1 LFSSA
6 TKLLLALTVAA
17 IVGAIAVSASVD
29 DKTAAVLFGF
39 VAFASL
45 SAAIAVMA
53 GGITNIAPAVPAD
66 APAPQRRA
74 TTPGAPARPSG
85 WPLAAA
91 AAVVLLA
98 VGAATGVVTVYAGL
112 IAVILT
118 GFGWFAASWADHS
131 TWTRRV
137 RSRLID
143 RLLAPVGMPLGGF
156 LLAAVVAIS
165 VSRILLAVP
174 KDVSVI
180 IALAVAVVL
189 LLAFYWVASRPRM
202 ASSVLV
208 ALASL
213 AGVSVVGAGIAGA
226 TQGEREFHPHEPG
239 PLVLNVVARNVQ
251 FEEKALTAPA
261 HKKITIRFVNDDKAI
276 FHNVAIYKGEGIEAV
291 PEFNGE
297 GFPGIKTMK
306 YELET
311 PDPGTYRFQCDFHAN
326 MTGTFTVGT

>member
-17 IVGAIAVSASVD
+17 VAGAIAVSVSVD
-29 DKTAAVLFGF
+29 DKAAAVLFGF

-45 SAAIAVMA
+45 SAAVAVMA
-53 GGITNIAPAVPAD
+53 TGVTNIAPAVPAD
-66 APAPQRRA
+66 APAPQRQA

-91 AAVVLLA
+91 AAVVVLA

-112 IAVILT
+112 IAVVVT

-137 RSRLID
+137 RSRLVE
-143 RLLAPVGMPLGGF
+143 RLLAPVAMPVGGF

-165 VSRILLAVP
+165 VSRVLLAVP
-174 KDVSVI
+174 KDVSVV

-189 LLAFYWVASRPRM
+189 LLGFYWVASRPRM
-202 ASSVLV
+202 ASSALV
-208 ALASL
+208 ALAAL
-213 AGVSVVGAGIAGA
+213 AGVSTVGAGIAGA
-226 TQGEREFHPHEPG
+226 TQGERAFHPHEG
-239 PLVLNVVARNVQ
+239 EALQYTVVARNVQ
-251 FEEKALTAPA
+251 FEEKALTVPA
-261 HKKITIRFVNDDKAI
+261 HKKITITFVNDDKGI
-276 FHNVAIYKGEGIEAV
+276 FHNIAIYKGEGVSAV
-291 PEFNGE
+291 PEYNGE
-297 GFPGIKTMK
+297 GFPGIKTIK
-306 YELET
+306 YEVET

-326 MTGTFTVGT
+326 MTGAFTVGS